1 VCNAKWNAP
10 STPLFKQLHTLKLHD
25 INKLQTG
32 CFMYKIMND
41 NLPDLFNY
49 NFILNQQ
56 VHNYN
61 TRHSNNIHEI
71 RCNTTTRKNTVR
83 YLGTSLWN
91 SLPLA
96 LKIKT
101 SVSCFRYTYKKML
114 QSAYI

>member
-1 VCNAKWNAP
+1 MCNAKWNAP
-10 STPLFKQLHTLKLHD
+10 STPLFNQLHTLKLHD

-101 SVSCFRYTYKKML
+101 SVSCFR
-114 QSAYI
+114 